1 MTKDDLL
8 CTIEKAVSILQC
20 VIIAF
25 DDTPPAVYA
34 VRDMLEMVKA
44 VRFKATAFLCAF
56 RMFR

>member
-25 DDTPPAVYA
+25 VDTPPAVYA
-34 VRDMLEMVKA
+34 VRDMLENASKDE
-44 VRFKATAFLCAF
+44 
-56 RMFR
+56 